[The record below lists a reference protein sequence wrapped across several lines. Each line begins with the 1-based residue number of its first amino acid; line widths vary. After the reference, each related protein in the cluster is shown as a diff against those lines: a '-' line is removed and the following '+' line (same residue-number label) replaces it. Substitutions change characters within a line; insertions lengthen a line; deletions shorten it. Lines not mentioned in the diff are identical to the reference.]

1 MGWALFEQGGLMMYP
16 LTVCSVLALGIAIER
31 GFALRHRAI
40 IRPEIV
46 SVIDNI
52 QGPEDIGLA
61 LLHIAELK
69 GASETSLVLR
79 RYGAK

>member
-1 MGWALFEQGGLMMYP
+1 MGWALFEQGGLTMYP
-16 LTVCSVLALGIAIER
+16 LTVCSVLALGIAIEL
-31 GFALRHRAI
+31 GFALRHRAV
-40 IRPEIV
+40 IRPEIA

-52 QGPEDIGLA
+52 QGPEDIGFA
-61 LLHIAELK
+61 LLHIAELE

>member
-16 LTVCSVLALGIAIER
+16 LTVCSVLALGIAIEC
-31 GFALRHRAI
+31 GFALRRRVI

-52 QGPEDIGLA
+52 QGPRKHWIGFA
-61 LLHIAELK
+61 AHCGIE
-69 GASETSLVLR
+69 R
-79 RYGAK
+79 CF